1 MPTNV
6 QPNVRGGD
14 DRLKQHRVDD
24 SFLEQLA
31 QSQAVGTLEQLDL
44 SLCGITNA
52 GLAHLRPFTHLRF
65 VGLFIV

>member
-1 MPTNV
+1 
-6 QPNVRGGD
+6 
-14 DRLKQHRVDD
+14 VDD

-52 GLAHLRPFTHLRF
+52 GLAHLRPFTQLRF
-65 VGLFIV
+65 VGLFIYLFV

>member
-1 MPTNV
+1 
-6 QPNVRGGD
+6 
-14 DRLKQHRVDD
+14 VDD

-65 VGLFIV
+65 ASLYLFISFLFVIKLINK